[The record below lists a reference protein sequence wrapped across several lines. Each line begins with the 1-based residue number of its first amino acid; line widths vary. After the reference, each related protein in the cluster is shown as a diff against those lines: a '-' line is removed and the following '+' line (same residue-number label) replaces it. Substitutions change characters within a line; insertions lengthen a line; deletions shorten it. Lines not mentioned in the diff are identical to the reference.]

1 MAHPSERVAWMVET
15 ARAVIEGRVDVGAAA
30 ESANLQVDQLADLLR
45 SDRNTVPQ
53 RESDAVATRLRLYA
67 EQVSDLAVESG
78 RPDDYQALAE
88 ALGRLAQVLR

>member
-1 MAHPSERVAWMVET
+1 MAHPAERVAWMVET
-15 ARAVIEGRVDVGAAA
+15 ARAVIGGRVDVSDAAR
-30 ESANLQVDQLADLLR
+30 SAALQVDQLAELLR

-67 EQVSDLAVESG
+67 EQVADLAAESG
-78 RPDDYQALAE
+78 RPDDHLALAE